1 MRKIEILQYV
11 LYVAV
16 NICFIIMVF
25 MGALNFANGF
35 KINDPMTTVAGLGL
49 MVAGWGMLME
59 IHYVND
65 KSNRD
70 KEAEQL
76 KTDLALLQNRV
87 DYLEDDA
94 CKEYKEEFPH
104 NIEEDFP

>member
-1 MRKIEILQYV
+1 MRKIEIMM
-11 LYVAV
+11 YVAV

-25 MGALNFANGF
+25 MGALNFADGF
-35 KINDPMTTVAGLGL
+35 KINDPMITVAGLGL

-59 IHYVND
+59 IHYAND

-87 DYLEDDA
+87 DYLEDDMS
-94 CKEYKEEFPH
+94 KEYREEFPH
-104 NIEEDFP
+104 NIEEDIP